1 MDQKQNTE
9 IQLEKQYW
17 FLDNWL
23 KVNEGITDKLKRSEI
38 LYGFGEFYKKKKEE
52 EQKCWTCDAS
62 VATHKT
68 YRDALK
74 EFELT
79 CDKCH
84 REEYPE
90 EYEEEDK
97 QCRDCEIEAKKHCD
111 ECGGYGSD
119 DDDDE
124 EEEEEDEEAFWLVIE
139 KLKKE
144 PYYNGDIFESA
155 NLSECQ
161 PGLSLSRRGVNY
173 YNRHISWGLSMGWI
187 EE

>member
-68 YRDALK
+68 YRDALG

-124 EEEEEDEEAFWLVIE
+124 EEEEEDYNTQTSP
-139 KLKKE
+139 
-144 PYYNGDIFESA
+144 PYYCDGGCGKKVGEGHDHD
-155 NLSECQ
+155 CDRVC
-161 PGLSLSRRGVNY
+161 PDCK
-173 YNRHISWGLSMGWI
+173 
-187 EE
+187 EEEE

>member
-1 MDQKQNTE
+1 MDQKQNTY
-9 IQLEKQYW
+9 IKLEKQYW

-68 YRDALK
+68 YRDALG

-124 EEEEEDEEAFWLVIE
+124 EEEEEDYNTQTSP
-139 KLKKE
+139 
-144 PYYNGDIFESA
+144 PYYCDGGCGKKVGEGHDHD
-155 NLSECQ
+155 CDRVC
-161 PGLSLSRRGVNY
+161 PDCK
-173 YNRHISWGLSMGWI
+173 
-187 EE
+187 EEEE